1 MLDMAGPGEYLDY
14 ETTVEWVSGGGRALS
29 VATKIDNDPESKR
42 SDVYV
47 LGPTGGLQGT
57 IGF

>member
-1 MLDMAGPGEYLDY
+1 MVKMAGPGEYLDY
-14 ETTVEWVSGGGRALS
+14 ETTVEWVSGTERVLG

-42 SDVYV
+42 ADVYV